1 LDGTVLRV
9 PPPDAVLASRT
20 VLRRNTT
27 TLTERSKKRECV
39 NILRDPTKRRWLA
52 WGALA
57 FVFLLVNVHRLST
70 AVLSEQLT
78 SDFTITAT
86 QLGTLHASF
95 FIIYAFSQVPAGVLA
110 DRYGPRYVGSVGATV
125 LSLGAIGFTV
135 SGGYPAALLSRAL
148 IGLGSSVIF
157 VAILRFCAN
166 WFRVDEFATMTGLT
180 AGMAAG
186 TGAILATTPLA
197 VAVGLFGWRSTVF
210 GLAVLGF
217 VAAGAVFAFARQSP
231 ATAGLD
237 PIENVPEQGSVT
249 LADTGGYLKKLAT
262 DPDQWLLS
270 IAFFAGMGTILT
282 VIGLW
287 GVPYLVAV
295 YGLDVTTASYYTLLG
310 SVGILVG
317 GPAVG
322 RLSDR
327 IGRRFPPLIAGFGL
341 FVAVLLV
348 IPIVGSPPLLVV
360 AVLYFLIGCCLGV
373 TMLALPIIKERYP
386 TEASG
391 VATAVVNGAGFF
403 GATVLP
409 TLMGFAVDRYRTG
422 DVVAG
427 TAVYT
432 EFGYRVAFGIT
443 AGAVGIAFC
452 STLWLYVRQRRESNS
467 PA

>member
-1 LDGTVLRV
+1 VSLLH
-9 PPPDAVLASRT
+9 
-20 VLRRNTT
+20 
-27 TLTERSKKRECV
+27 
-39 NILRDPTKRRWLA
+39 DPTKRRWLG

-57 FVFLLVNVHRLST
+57 LVFLLVNIHRLST

-78 SDFTITAT
+78 TDFTISAT

-95 FIIYAFSQVPAGVLA
+95 FIIYAFSQIPAGALA
-110 DRYGPRYVGSVGATV
+110 DRYGPRYVGSLGATV

-135 SGGYPAALLSRAL
+135 SSGYPAALASRAL
-148 IGLGSSVIF
+148 VGLGSSVIF
-157 VAILRFCAN
+157 VTILRFCAN

-180 AGMAAG
+180 AGGAAG

-197 VAVGLFGWRSTVF
+197 VSVEWFGWRSTVS
-210 GLAVLGF
+210 GLGVVGF
-217 VAAGAVFAFARQSP
+217 LAAAAVFVLARQSP
-231 ATAGLD
+231 MAAGLD
-237 PIENVPEQGSVT
+237 PIEDVPEQDSVT
-249 LADTGGYLKKLAT
+249 LAETAGYLKQLAT

-270 IAFFAGMGTILT
+270 TVFFSGMGTILT

-295 YGLDVTTASYYTLLG
+295 YDLDVTTASYFTLLG

-317 GPAVG
+317 GPGVG
-322 RLSDR
+322 WLSDR
-327 IGRRFPPLIAGFGL
+327 IGQRFLPMIAGFAL
-341 FVAVLLV
+341 FVVVLSV
-348 IPIVGSPPLLVV
+348 IPILGSPPLFVV
-360 AVLYFLIGCCLGV
+360 ALLYLLIGCCLGV

-422 DVVAG
+422 DVVDG

-432 EFGYRVAFGIT
+432 EFGYRVAFAIT
-443 AGAVGIAFC
+443 AAFVGVALC
-452 STLWLYVRQRRESNS
+452 STVVLYVRQRRREAS
-467 PA
+467 PL